1 MNCTRSCCHVEC
13 EMAFGILSFRY
24 KKATYSE
31 HSRSIFETNS
41 ERKRERERKMADT
54 SGGDAVRP
62 VVICDNKCGCTV
74 PCTGGSTC
82 SVSHAC
88 RCTSVGMT
96 TGGGDHVTCSCGE
109 YCGCNPCS
117 CPKTA
122 ASGTGCRCGTD
133 CSCASCRT

>member
-1 MNCTRSCCHVEC
+1 MGANSTRLILIQSFLHVLRTWFQLMNCTRSCCHVEC

-82 SVSHAC
+82 RSLKFMIS
-88 RCTSVGMT
+88 T
-96 TGGGDHVTCSCGE
+96 
-109 YCGCNPCS
+109 
-117 CPKTA
+117 K
-122 ASGTGCRCGTD
+122 
-133 CSCASCRT
+133 